1 MRKIGILC
9 LLTLLSCKQK
19 NNTKELSLMPEAP
32 AWGALW
38 QQRAAEYRALS
49 YQAYNS
55 ARLSL
60 EELLKSS
67 TDKPFAI
74 VTDIDET
81 VLDNSPYY
89 VHQAQQGGNYTDSS
103 WVEWTKQVAC
113 DTVPGAPSFFQYA
126 ASKGVTVFYI
136 TNRILQDEQQ
146 TLANLQQ
153 YGFPHAD
160 KEHLL
165 LLEDTS
171 SKEKRRNSVADNFNI
186 IMLLGD
192 NLGDFSAI
200 FNNNSMEERREW
212 VEKSRLDFG
221 KRFIVLPNHMYG
233 NWEEAF
239 YQDKKAL
246 SFADSNTVLNSLMRS
261 Y

>member
-1 MRKIGILC
+1 
-9 LLTLLSCKQK
+9 
-19 NNTKELSLMPEAP
+19 MPEAP

-60 EELLKSS
+60 DALRKSPS
-67 TDKPFAI
+67 DKPLAI

-89 VHQAQQGGNYTDSS
+89 VHQAQHQGNYTDSS

-126 ASKGVTVFYI
+126 ASKGITVFYI
-136 TNRILQDEQQ
+136 TNRIKQDEKQ
-146 TLANLQQ
+146 TIENLKKFN
-153 YGFPHAD
+153 FPNAD
-160 KEHLL
+160 DAHLL
-165 LLEDTS
+165 LLADSS
-171 SKEKRRNSVADNFNI
+171 SKEKRRIQVADKYHI

-200 FNNNSMEERREW
+200 FNNNSMEERRAW
-212 VEKSRLDFG
+212 VEKNRLEFG

-239 YQDKKAL
+239 YHDQHPS
-246 SFADSNTVLNSLMRS
+246 SFADSNAVLNGLMRS

>member
-1 MRKIGILC
+1 MFFLS
-9 LLTLLSCKQK
+9 LLACRQSQKPVEEKQG
-19 NNTKELSLMPEAP
+19 LSLMPEAP

-49 YQAYNS
+49 YQAYNT

-60 EELLKSS
+60 DQLLKEPSS
-67 TDKPFAI
+67 LPLAV

-89 VHQAQQGGNYTDSS
+89 VHQAQNKGNYSDSS
-103 WVEWTKQVAC
+103 WVSWTKQVAC
-113 DTVPGAPSFFQYA
+113 DSVPGAPSFFRYA

-136 TNRILQDEQQ
+136 SNRIREDEQQ
-146 TLANLQQ
+146 TVENLRKFD
-153 YGFPHAD
+153 FPNSD
-160 KEHLL
+160 KEHLML
-165 LLEDTS
+165 LADSS
-171 SKEKRRNSVADNFNI
+171 SKETRRGKVAEKFKI

-200 FNNNSMEERREW
+200 FNNYSMDDRRAW
-212 VEKSRLDFG
+212 TEKNRLEFG
-221 KRFIVLPNHMYG
+221 RSFIVLPNHMYG

-239 YQDKKAL
+239 YHGQKPT
-246 SFADSNTVLNSLMRS
+246 SFADSNEVLNKLMRS